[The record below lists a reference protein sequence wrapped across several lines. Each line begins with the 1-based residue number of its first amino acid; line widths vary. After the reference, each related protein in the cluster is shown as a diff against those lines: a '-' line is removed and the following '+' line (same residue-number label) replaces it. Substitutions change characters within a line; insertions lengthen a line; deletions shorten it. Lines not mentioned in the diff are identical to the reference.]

1 MLFPAITALLIVIA
15 ALTTTQWVFLLEI
28 ILYLCVGAVFV
39 ISFLSSYVLDRD
51 MRRALSRGIVW
62 VSLTLVLLSV
72 KKLV

>member
-1 MLFPAITALLIVIA
+1 
-15 ALTTTQWVFLLEI
+15 
-28 ILYLCVGAVFV
+28 VFV

-51 MRRALSRGIVW
+51 IPRALSRGIVW